1 MSGTQAAAN
10 PFATANTGRV
20 GGETQQ
26 PVGELQIRLG
36 ELVIATRSIWEE
48 SSARNLVYNQIN
60 DMARESPEKLVE
72 LLNKHRAKLVF
83 EVRSNATTLED
94 MLAGL

>member
-20 GGETQQ
+20 GGESQQ

-48 SSARNLVYNQIN
+48 SSARTEAYNQIN
-60 DMARESPEKLVE
+60 DMARDAPEKLIE
-72 LLNKHRAKLVF
+72 LLKKHQGKLVF
-83 EVRSNATTLED
+83 EIRSNETTLED